1 MGFESDWDLNRS
13 GILIGFDRIM
23 GVNTILRALMG
34 GLIDLM
40 GFNAEYMLYNILLK
54 TNNLDT
60 VSSENG
66 LLTPSKPLYI
76 DGTYKVVKH

>member
-1 MGFESDWDLNRS
+1 MGFS

-66 LLTPSKPLYI
+66 LLTLSKPLYI

>member
-13 GILIGFDRIM
+13 EILIGFDRIM

-40 GFNAEYMLYNILLK
+40 GFNAEYILYNILLK

>member
-1 MGFESDWDLNRS
+1 MRYGKRRGS
-13 GILIGFDRIM
+13 
-23 GVNTILRALMG
+23 NTILRALMG

-40 GFNAEYMLYNILLK
+40 GFNAEYILYNILLK

>member
-40 GFNAEYMLYNILLK
+40 GFNAEYMLYNISLK

-66 LLTPSKPLYI
+66 LLTLSKPLYI

>member
-1 MGFESDWDLNRS
+1 
-13 GILIGFDRIM
+13 
-23 GVNTILRALMG
+23 
-34 GLIDLM
+34 M
-40 GFNAEYMLYNILLK
+40 GFNAEYILYNILLK

>member
-40 GFNAEYMLYNILLK
+40 GFNAEYILYNILLK
-54 TNNLDT
+54 TSNLDT